1 MITPGTLSA
10 RLAKSVRLTARCWV
24 ANAIGALARMEAL
37 LSGSLPPAI
46 ADSLPDRFGNAIQT
60 EGVCDAEA
68 TWVSC
73 VPFAGALTCVD
84 HKCRCAKPNR

>member
-1 MITPGTLSA
+1 MTTCQTW
-10 RLAKSVRLTARCWV
+10 R
-24 ANAIGALARMEAL
+24 E
-37 LSGSLPPAI
+37 
-46 ADSLPDRFGNAIQT
+46 DDDGNAIQT

-84 HKCRCAKPNR
+84 HKCRCAKPIVVADVAPPLRPSK